1 MRLTKTIKVVEIEV
15 KEDNEPFR
23 REIGALKMR
32 NSELES
38 MMNDWRIRIEGQ
50 DRLTL
55 EWTQRETEMTIEIQ
69 KLKTMLIPIEE
80 ELRIIKIS
88 YTDATRELD
97 ASRKSVFAFDNKIMT
112 LENDL
117 QNSKRSEE

>member
-1 MRLTKTIKVVEIEV
+1 
-15 KEDNEPFR
+15 
-23 REIGALKMR
+23 
-32 NSELES
+32 
-38 MMNDWRIRIEGQ
+38 
-50 DRLTL
+50 
-55 EWTQRETEMTIEIQ
+55 
-69 KLKTMLIPIEE
+69 LIPIEE

>member
-1 MRLTKTIKVVEIEV
+1 VVEIEV

-23 REIGALKMR
+23 REISALKHR

-69 KLKTMLIPIEE
+69 KLRTMLIPIEE

-88 YTDATRELD
+88 YTDSTRELD
-97 ASRKSVFAFDNKIMT
+97 ACRKSIFAYDNKIMT
-112 LENDL
+112 FENDL
-117 QNSKRSEE
+117 

>member
-1 MRLTKTIKVVEIEV
+1 LRLTKTIKVVEIEV